1 MYAEALNEIEGPT
14 SSVYNAINQVRQRA
28 HQPVLTNGLTK
39 EAMREKIRHERR
51 VEFAGE
57 GLRYFDI
64 VRWKIA
70 DVVFSN
76 NLEGYDKQ
84 NLKNPSNP
92 AEWKFTSTNVL
103 KTSWNASK
111 GYLWPIPG
119 EERLLNSNLTQN
131 EGY

>member
-1 MYAEALNEIEGPT
+1 M
-14 SSVYNAINQVRQRA
+14 
-28 HQPVLTNGLTK
+28 
-39 EAMREKIRHERR
+39 
-51 VEFAGE
+51 EFAGE

-70 DVVFSN
+70 DVVFAN
-76 NLEGYDKQ
+76 NLEGYNKQ
-84 NLKNPSNP
+84 NLKNLSNP